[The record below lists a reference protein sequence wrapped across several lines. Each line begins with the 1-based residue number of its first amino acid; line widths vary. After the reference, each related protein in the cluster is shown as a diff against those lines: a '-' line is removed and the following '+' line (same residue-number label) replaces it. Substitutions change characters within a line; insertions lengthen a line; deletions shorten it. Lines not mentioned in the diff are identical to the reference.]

1 MSVVI
6 FVGSLYVFI
15 TPGFSL
21 FIKTNESY
29 TWLESL
35 DACIRINMTLASQ
48 KSVLN
53 TSLLSPS
60 ENEPYWIQE
69 LDITKMFPKENTSNA
84 YNESHSIQIN
94 NDYLS
99 YQCTVKENVCC
110 GLQTN
115 NDSDN
120 LVRLRSFS
128 QISSYLYG
136 NITYRIGYVN
146 YTSLLNDNSSTL
158 IRCVLHYNG
167 NIYSDDCSNKRRAI
181 CVKDEL
187 QTYAVS
193 KLDRGL
199 PRYVQQ
205 PSSTTEAGQKAENTL
220 YTIIGASVG
229 GIVVLGI
236 VIFVCVV
243 CLFRRRSYDPNQ
255 GHRSVHKK
263 RKSDKMDM
271 FDTYSE
277 VADSIARP
285 ELSQDPSGDPD
296 KPDIV
301 QYSTPEDAL
310 KFAMTT
316 ETEECTIYSTIDP
329 NKKMNKS
336 KANTQNRNDVNVYQY
351 LNVVNDA
358 NVYDTTNYQNEKV
371 IILEPTYDHFTTE
384 SNART

>member
-1 MSVVI
+1 M
-6 FVGSLYVFI
+6 I
-15 TPGFSL
+15 TFRTSAQYL
-21 FIKTNESY
+21 FY
-29 TWLESL
+29 Y
-35 DACIRINMTLASQ
+35 A
-48 KSVLN
+48 
-53 TSLLSPS
+53 
-60 ENEPYWIQE
+60 
-69 LDITKMFPKENTSNA
+69 
-84 YNESHSIQIN
+84 
-94 NDYLS
+94 
-99 YQCTVKENVCC
+99 VKENVCC

-205 PSSTTEAGQKAENTL
+205 PSSTTGASTTIIDTTSYHTYNTNISFTTTSSINSFGTEAGQKAENTL